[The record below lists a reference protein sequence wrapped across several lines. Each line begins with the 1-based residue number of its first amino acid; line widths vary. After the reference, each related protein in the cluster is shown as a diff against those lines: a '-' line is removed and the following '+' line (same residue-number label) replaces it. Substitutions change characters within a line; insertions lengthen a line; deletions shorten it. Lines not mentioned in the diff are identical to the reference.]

1 MQIRFQGEDLEQAL
15 HEIHRRAC
23 EYEGPLMHQ
32 FMELARLSAPVELD
46 EPLREVSGHDAGPE
60 VVASDAKRREIEVKE
75 RFQEALSVLMV
86 LAFPL
91 NSGTERAVRNELNEV
106 LDRGQ
111 RIESLQM
118 LAGDRKIS
126 LRRNLARRP
135 TKQQVE
141 LRNALIELLPKRTEE
156 EL

>member
-1 MQIRFQGEDLEQAL
+1 MQIRFQDEDLEQAL

-23 EYEGPLMHQ
+23 EYEGPLMYQ
-32 FMELARLSAPVELD
+32 FMELARLSAPVEPD
-46 EPLREVSGHDAGPE
+46 EPLREVSGHDAGPD
-60 VVASDAKRREIEVKE
+60 VAASDAKRREMEVKE
-75 RFQEALSVLMV
+75 RFQEALSLLMV

-91 NSGTERAVRNELNEV
+91 NSGTEQAVRNELNEV

-135 TKQQVE
+135 TKKQVE

-156 EL
+156 DL